1 MMLFIITILKQ
12 MMQIMKGNKH
22 MLSKDE
28 FLNFRQADFS
38 KPAEEELAIT
48 ELIQDAHW
56 AHQNYIIIDNGSFS
70 QETIDKV
77 KNAGYK
83 VVIGYG
89 DDTCIKIS
97 W

>member
-1 MMLFIITILKQ
+1 
-12 MMQIMKGNKH
+12 MMQIMKGNN

-28 FLNFRQADFS
+28 FLNFKQADFS

-56 AHQNYIIIDNGSFS
+56 AHQNYIIIDKGSFS

-77 KNAGYK
+77 HDAGYK
-83 VVIGYG
+83 VVIGYS

>member
-1 MMLFIITILKQ
+1 MK
-12 MMQIMKGNKH
+12 QIMKGNNH

-28 FLNFRQADFS
+28 FLNFKQADFS

-48 ELIQDAHW
+48 EMIQDAHW
-56 AHQNYIIIDNGSFS
+56 AHQNYIIVDKGSFS
-70 QETIDKV
+70 RETIDKV
-77 KNAGYK
+77 RDAGYN
-83 VVIGYG
+83 VVIGCC